1 METTILESR
10 IGLDVVGLRDRADHF
25 REKGGELRVVSQ
37 YLSVPGREGNDHSP
51 SIWVPRFGRKNFVV
65 GRHAQAKGPTGRF

>member
-25 REKGGELRVVSQ
+25 REKGGELRVISQ
-37 YLSVPGREGNDHSP
+37 HLPVPGLDRDDYSP
-51 SIWVPRFGRKNFVV
+51 SLWVPGFGREKFVV